1 MTLAR
6 HEPCQ
11 LLDGILA
18 QILSCCWTLTIRLPY
33 AQDNAAKCRLA
44 ITGEVWYNTHRKERQ

>member
-11 LLDGILA
+11 LLGDILP
-18 QILSCCWTLTIRLPY
+18 QTPPHCWTQTIRLPY
-33 AQDNAAKCRLA
+33 AESIPAKRRLA
-44 ITGEVWYNTHRKERQ
+44 IAGEVWYNRGGKER

>member
-11 LLDGILA
+11 LLEGILS
-18 QILSCCWTLTIRLPY
+18 QILSRCWTQTIRLPY
-33 AQDNAAKCRLA
+33 AENLPAECRLVIA
-44 ITGEVWYNTHRKERQ
+44 GEVWYNKDGKERE

>member
-11 LLDGILA
+11 LLDGILP
-18 QILSCCWTLTIRLPY
+18 QIPPRCWTQTIRLPY
-33 AQDNAAKCRLA
+33 AENIPAGCRLA
-44 ITGEVWYNTHRKERQ
+44 IVGEVWYNRGGKER